1 MKYIF
6 DVDERNNKFSIRIEI
21 QKGNAFNANASS
33 IVECSE
39 EKPNWDKDLELML
52 QELIDNMR
60 LTVNERT
67 EARRNANILIEYLKY
82 SNPVAPEQRHQM
94 IVENGDPAVLVKEN
108 NQ

>member
-6 DVDERNNKFSIRIEI
+6 DVDERNNKFSIRVEI
-21 QKGNAFNANASS
+21 QKGNAFNASASS

-60 LTVNERT
+60 LTVQERT
-67 EARRNANILIEYLKY
+67 DARRNSNILIEYLKY
-82 SNPVAPEQRHQM
+82 SNPVAPDRRHEM
-94 IVENGDPAVLVKEN
+94 IVENGDPAVLIQEN

>member
-6 DVDERNNKFSIRIEI
+6 DVDERNNKFSIRVEI

-39 EKPNWDKDLELML
+39 EQPNWGKDLELML

-82 SNPVAPEQRHQM
+82 SNPVAPDKRHQM
-94 IVENGDPAVLVKEN
+94 IVEEN
-108 NQ
+108 PEILIQEQEI

>member
-6 DVDERNNKFSIRIEI
+6 DVDERNNKFSIRVEV

-39 EKPNWDKDLELML
+39 EQPNWGKDLELML

-60 LTVNERT
+60 LTVQERT

-82 SNPVAPEQRHQM
+82 SNPVVPEQNDQM
-94 IVENGDPAVLVKEN
+94 IVDDGNPVVLVKDNE
-108 NQ
+108 

>member
-6 DVDERNNKFSIRIEI
+6 DVDERNNKFSIRVEI
-21 QKGNAFNANASS
+21 QNGNAFNANASS
-33 IVECSE
+33 IIECSE
-39 EKPNWDKDLELML
+39 EKPYWDKDLELMF
-52 QELIDNMR
+52 QDLINNMR

-94 IVENGDPAVLVKEN
+94 IVEEN
-108 NQ
+108 PEILI

>member
-6 DVDERNNKFSIRIEI
+6 DVDERNNKFSIRVEI

-60 LTVNERT
+60 LTVQE
-67 EARRNANILIEYLKY
+67 RNAAYKNSNILIEYLKY
-82 SNPVAPEQRHQM
+82 SNPTPTNEPQM
-94 IVENGDPAVLVKEN
+94 IVENGDPAVLVKEDN
-108 NQ
+108 

>member
-6 DVDERNNKFSIRIEI
+6 DVDERNNKFSIRVEI

-33 IVECSE
+33 IIECSE
-39 EKPNWDKDLELML
+39 EQPNWGKDLELML

-60 LTVNERT
+60 LTVQERT

-82 SNPVAPEQRHQM
+82 SNPVAPDKRHQM
-94 IVENGDPAVLVKEN
+94 IVEEN
-108 NQ
+108 PEILIQEQEI